1 MSGWQR
7 LGVVLSVLWA
17 IGFPFWLVHNQNRH
31 ADQERTAC
39 SEWAFSISERYKDA
53 DKSAE
58 VYERMIRDCGRT
70 WLAST
75 HSVYDLLADRQ
86 TATFLIGGPIAALWL
101 LGAIII
107 GTTRWMVRGF
117 SLFSNKRTN

>member
-7 LGVVLSVLWA
+7 LCVVLSVLWA
-17 IGFPFWLVHNQNRH
+17 IGFPFWLAHDQNRH

-75 HSVYDLLADRQ
+75 HSVYDLWADLLADKQ
-86 TATFLIGGPIAALWL
+86 AA
-101 LGAIII
+101 A
-107 GTTRWMVRGF
+107 F
-117 SLFSNKRTN
+117 